1 MPTSVLAY
9 LEFVAQCRAEV
20 DAALDRWLPRPP
32 ACPPAVADAMRYAV
46 GSGGKRLR
54 PVLALAAADAVAR
67 ARHLDESQ
75 VDAARRLAL
84 PAACAIE
91 LVHTQ
96 SLVHDDLPAMDD
108 DVLRRGLPTVH
119 VRYGE
124 GLAILVGDGLLA
136 EAFGL
141 LAREPED
148 DGHCDQLARKL
159 RVIAMLGDTV
169 GAGGMVGGQAL
180 DLAHTGSIATRDALD
195 LPALIDMHARKTGG
209 LIRAAAVAG
218 GIMAGA
224 DATREAA
231 LGVFGERIGLAFQ
244 IVDDILDVEGT
255 ASTLGKTAGK
265 DAVAAKPTYATL
277 LGCDRARAAAHDAV
291 EQAIAALDQ
300 AGVATPHLAALA
312 RSVVTRVC

>member
-1 MPTSVLAY
+1 MPTTALAY
-9 LEFVAQCRAEV
+9 LEFVAQRRAEV

-32 ACPPAVADAMRYAV
+32 ACPPAVAEAMRYAV
-46 GSGGKRLR
+46 GSGGKRMR
-54 PVLALAAADAVAR
+54 PVLTLAAADAVAT
-67 ARHLDESQ
+67 AAGADE
-75 VDAARRLAL
+75 AALAEARRLAM

-148 DGHCDQLARKL
+148 AGSCDRLARKL

-180 DLAHTGSIATRDALD
+180 DLAHTGSVATRDTCD
-195 LPALIDMHARKTGG
+195 LPALVDMHARKTGG

-218 GIMAGA
+218 AVMAGA
-224 DATREAA
+224 DDAAEAA
-231 LGVFGERIGLAFQ
+231 LAAFGERVGLAFQ

-255 ASTLGKTAGK
+255 ADAIGKTVGK
-265 DAVAAKPTYATL
+265 DAHAAKPTYATL
-277 LGCDRARAAAHDAV
+277 LGCARARAAATDAV
-291 EQAIAALDQ
+291 DEA
-300 AGVATPHLAALA
+300 LAALEHAHLATLHLTAFA
-312 RSVVTRVC
+312 RSVVTRLR

>member
-1 MPTSVLAY
+1 MPTTALAY
-9 LEFVAQCRAEV
+9 LEFVAQRRAEV

-32 ACPPAVADAMRYAV
+32 ACPPAVAEAMRYAV
-46 GSGGKRLR
+46 GSGGKRMR
-54 PVLALAAADAVAR
+54 PVLTLAAADAVA
-67 ARHLDESQ
+67 AAAGAD
-75 VDAARRLAL
+75 DAALAEARRLAL

-148 DGHCDQLARKL
+148 VAGCDRLSRKL

-180 DLAHTGSIATRDALD
+180 DLAHTGSAATRDTCD
-195 LPALIDMHARKTGG
+195 LPALVDMHARKTGG

-218 GIMAGA
+218 AVMAGA
-224 DATREAA
+224 DETSEAA
-231 LGVFGERIGLAFQ
+231 LATFGARVGLAFQ

-255 ASTLGKTAGK
+255 EDAIGKTVGK
-265 DAVAAKPTYATL
+265 DAHAAKPTYETL
-277 LGCDRARAAAHDAV
+277 LGCERARAAATDAV
-291 EQAIAALDQ
+291 DEAIATLAQ
-300 AGVATPHLAALA
+300 AGLATVYLTAFA
-312 RSVVTRVC
+312 RSVVTRIR